1 MCTRRLIFLIN
12 YLVLAASCAYGFDSP
27 RLGVFLSV
35 GIALFGA
42 LFALVC
48 ISLGIVVH
56 RSFPKK
62 HERASDFPELLT
74 TGPYAYVRHPF
85 YSVLIALNYAISIV
99 FVSIYAV
106 IASTLVIPLWWYLAK
121 SEEVDLVHVWGKRY
135 IEYRKKVPMFFPRAR
150 QQTMNSRS
158 E

>member
-1 MCTRRLIFLIN
+1 MYKRRLIFLIN
-12 YLVLAASCAYGFDSP
+12 YLVLGASGAYGFDSL
-27 RLGVFLSV
+27 RLGVFLGV

-48 ISLGIVVH
+48 VSLGIVVH

-62 HERASDFPELLT
+62 HEQASDFAELLT

-85 YSVLIALNYAISIV
+85 YSVLIALNYAISMV
-99 FVSIYAV
+99 FVSIYAI

-121 SEEVDLVHVWGKRY
+121 TEEVDLVHVWGKRY
-135 IEYRKKVPMFFPRAR
+135 IAYRKQVPMFFPRAH
-150 QQTMNSRS
+150 QQTMSSQS